1 MSTTLNLPYRR
12 YVRQVSRGSLGNK
25 SSFIAMEEANLVRL
39 KNAEWKMADAKSN
52 VTTVTNSV
60 MATDGKFTTYI
71 NDKYDAFKQ
80 DGDGVTTTAEMCA
93 YAGMVAYRF
102 KLPSFAS
109 EADASPIDSLSI
121 PVTLDRYQRSG
132 VKISVSLSP
141 ISVPS
146 DDWEVIRGSADGCVA
161 TESQPVSNVDGVKSW
176 GFGASKVGYLLAA
189 TARNETKVFSGA
201 DGAPLFTAE
210 QVFANKY
217 IYVYLSVEDYTD
229 FWTVYDSK
237 GTARA
242 YNIEGSAMIVG
253 TGVSA
258 DFTKDGVAMPEDDG
272 EEGKSPVGK
281 IAAGLG
287 VLIAAGTSV
296 VIGVSSP
303 SFPDAD
309 GDLMPDAWE
318 EGFAG
323 LSASTNNIGFFREG
337 DVMAYAEVVK
347 DMVVLSNSTDGAKSR
362 LCAID
367 SKTAAGDWLEAGT
380 PVWDLVEYG
389 TNTFALS
396 RTRSL
401 SERNFVNQVIPSVK
415 LIAVHAT
422 VYALFGFNANTANP
436 TVPNSRRVHTKDFTA
451 LDKYLVARWLAGFGL
466 CDETNMIAQAT
477 FGRYTLIPGNPDCNT
492 DGIPDGWE
500 LYTMFKPNAQI
511 PSSIDQVEVSPFA
524 RIKNVDAASYVR
536 NSAYS
541 PEGVGGL
548 SWLGKYNEGFAMDPW
563 STDSDG
569 DGIAD
574 KTAHAYGMAG
584 DRFRIDSDND
594 GLSNFAEYMVATSQ
608 IPSSIS
614 SFSMFSCVDG
624 QKVPDYF
631 HKHGKTYL
639 GFEFSD
645 HDMMEDW
652 WEDKFATLIGKPFIS
667 RFAFD
672 MYGDEDGDGWSNWA
686 ECRAGTSPSIPY
698 RAIDFGGDDGVVT
711 IKECPSPVVPITLV
725 CNGDAGYI
733 GGKIVVNA
741 WKICN
746 SDKVDIQAKPSDT
759 NALTFGYGNYFNGKA
774 DVSWVIDSSFG
785 RKNVRYIG
793 NNCLSGKTVH
803 LGPGLIVRG
812 GIRVMFKDPNE
823 TRGGER
829 QTIDTAEWI
838 EYVKDVPRSEHSTL
852 GDLVTMPDDGEEET
866 VGWIDYRTGETRIDF
881 SLLSGTVEF
890 SEDTNTVSLASSL
903 VKIAWETKPFKYDR
917 RTELHLSDIAIS
929 QGELTEGRYMFSAW
943 ICPAETNASSSVDFV
958 PGYPFGACARK
969 GINVGFDKTD
979 SVEIELTPCHSSVPR
994 MDLAK
999 MIAVQRD
1006 SKSAADVFDAENL
1019 LTDRGV
1025 NNTVGWCLPNFAADR
1040 EGTNMPKNLSSVRVR
1055 LVRSKVNGKSSAD
1068 INEEVFDQVYNLA
1081 EHPMLTEADL
1091 LAKDEFDLDWGKVYV
1106 ARAGVAGN
1114 LVTNIA
1120 YRISI
1125 GDGTTSAT
1133 ALNNIL
1139 SLVFQNCYEAGM
1151 AQSKAVPL
1159 GSNTVYNTAR
1169 PTFSWRHV
1177 AKALRVKAYPAFQLR
1192 IWESAKATTPI
1203 YDSGVQRAPTMDA
1216 AEVYSYAVPFTAG
1229 VASNNGFI
1237 PASGKTYYWSVSMLD
1252 AKFTTPNSDE
1262 VRVPFS
1268 FATEHSEAGGKSDF
1282 GEIDVAVKY
1291 FGPND
1296 VLASNVV
1303 VQAFSSSDFIGCYV
1317 GASSVEQGKKT
1328 EMSNEVSVV
1337 ANTSVKSLPVGHEY
1351 YILAFIDS
1359 NGNGIREPWES
1370 WGYANYV
1377 GDEARTDIYSPRPI
1391 LVKGKENAT
1400 FVKPFAV
1407 IYIEDMD
1414 TDNDSLP
1421 DAYEYIKFGR
1431 LDKKRGPIAK
1441 IGVFPMV
1448 NPNLENE

>member
-39 KNAEWKMADAKSN
+39 KNAEWKIADAKSN

-109 EADASPIDSLSI
+109 EADASPIDSISI

-146 DDWEVIRGSADGCVA
+146 DDWEVIRGSAEGCVA

-201 DGAPLFTAE
+201 DGAPLFTAD

-253 TGVSA
+253 TGVAA

-436 TVPNSRRVHTKDFTA
+436 TVQNSRRVHTKDFTA

-698 RAIDFGGDDGVVT
+698 RAIDFGGEDGVIV
-711 IKECPSPVVPITLV
+711 IPECPCPVVPITLTY
-725 CNGDAGYI
+725 N
-733 GGKIVVNA
+733 GGKHILDKKVVVNA
-741 WKICN
+741 WRVGDVN
-746 SDKVDIQAKPSDT
+746 SVVT
-759 NALTFGYGNYFNGKA
+759 NVIGSATNISYSSSKEYFSGSPNA
-774 DVSWVIDSSFG
+774 AWVIDPSAE
-785 RKNVRYIG
+785 RKCVKYIG
-793 NNCLSGKTVH
+793 NNFGKEKTVY
-803 LGPGLIVRG
+803 LGPGLIAHGGVR
-812 GIRVMFKDPNE
+812 ILFKDPHE
-823 TRGGER
+823 TRGGKV
-829 QTIDTAEWI
+829 QTLETAKWT
-838 EYVKDVPRSEHSTL
+838 EYVKDVPRSEQSTV
-852 GDLVTMPDDGEEET
+852 GDLVTMSESGIDET
-866 VGWIDYRTGETRIDF
+866 VGWIDYSTGETRIDF
-881 SLLSGTVEF
+881 SLLGGTIEF
-890 SEDTNTVSLASSL
+890 SGETNKVDLSSSF
-903 VKIAWETKPFKYDR
+903 VKMTWETRPFAFGK
-917 RTELHLSDIAIS
+917 RTDLYLTDIAS
-929 QGELTEGRYMFSAW
+929 DTSMSHGMLVEGRYVFTAW
-943 ICPAETNASSSVDFV
+943 VCDSDETNEISSVQFRC
-958 PGYPFGACARK
+958 GYPFGVRGDV
-969 GINVGFDKTD
+969 GIGFVKTD
-979 SVEIELTPCHSSVPR
+979 NVEIDLTPCNSSVPR
-994 MDLAK
+994 MELVN
-999 MIAVQRD
+999 MIMAQARGKGDFDVLD
-1006 SKSAADVFDAENL
+1006 SM
-1019 LTDRGV
+1019 TDRGV
-1025 NNTVGWCLPNFAADR
+1025 NGIGGWCWPNFATAW
-1040 EGTNMPKNLSSVRVR
+1040 EGTNMPANLASVRVR
-1055 LVRSKVNGKSSAD
+1055 FMRSLINGIS
-1068 INEEVFDQVYNLA
+1068 NESFNECVFDQVYNLYSHA
-1081 EHPMLTEADL
+1081 SLTEADL
-1091 LAKDEFDLDWGKVYV
+1091 LATGAFDLDWNGVFV
-1106 ARAGVAGN
+1106 DRGLSPARITN
-1114 LVTNIA
+1114 VT
-1120 YRISI
+1120 YRIVI
-1125 GDGTTSAT
+1125 GDGTTSGT
-1133 ALNNIL
+1133 ELNNIL
-1139 SLVFQNCYEAGM
+1139 GVAFQNRFEYGSQ
-1151 AQSKAVPL
+1151 QSPAVPF
-1159 GSNTVYNTAR
+1159 GSNTVYKTAR
-1169 PTFSWRHV
+1169 PTFQWKHV
-1177 AKALRVKAYPAFQLR
+1177 AKTARVKAYPAFQLR
-1192 IWESAKATTPI
+1192 IWDSATATTPI
-1203 YDSGVQRAPTMDA
+1203 YDSGVQRAPAMDA
-1216 AEVYSYAVPFTAG
+1216 NEVYSWTAPFSPDMVTSTGFVPAAG
-1229 VASNNGFI
+1229 T
-1237 PASGKTYYWSVSMLD
+1237 TYYWSVSMLD
-1252 AKFTTPNSDE
+1252 AKFTTPNATE
-1262 VRVPFS
+1262 TRVPFS

-1282 GEIDVAVKY
+1282 GAIDVAVKY

-1296 VLASNVV
+1296 VLESNVV
-1303 VQAFSSSDFIGCYV
+1303 VQAFSSSDFIGGYV
-1317 GASSVEQGKKT
+1317 GASSVAQDNKA

-1359 NGNGIREPWES
+1359 NGNRIREPWES

-1377 GDEARTDIYSPRPI
+1377 GDEARADIYSPRPI

-1421 DAYEYIKFGR
+1421 DAYEYIKFGG